1 MSRITFSG
9 ENVSLSYIWEWYQV
23 SEKAMRGERKR
34 VLDALTT
41 DRDVEDFFVGMTGE
55 DVDGYFQE
63 YKRELEFL
71 VCFDIISAAEGYL
84 RLGYLNRVYKR
95 LKDPVSRKFRALYK
109 HSGPRIRLNE
119 DILGALAE
127 EYPSYK
133 MAIGQFR
140 GILGLRDWLAHGR
153 FWEPK
158 FGRQYTPEDA
168 FEVVEQLFEIMPAE
182 FE

>member
-1 MSRITFSG
+1 M
-9 ENVSLSYIWEWYQV
+9 

-34 VLDALTT
+34 VLDALLT
-41 DRDVEDFFVGMTGE
+41 DSYVGDFFVGMTHE
-55 DVDGYFQE
+55 NVDAYFEE

-71 VCFDIISAAEGYL
+71 VCFNIISAAEGYL
-84 RLGYLNRVYKR
+84 RLDYLTRVYKR

-109 HSGPRIRLNE
+109 QSGTRIRLNE

-127 EYPSYK
+127 EYRSCK
-133 MAIGQFR
+133 MAIGEFR

-153 FWEPK
+153 YWEPK

-168 FEVVEQLFEIMPAE
+168 FEVVEQLFEILPAE
-182 FE
+182 FECSENVV